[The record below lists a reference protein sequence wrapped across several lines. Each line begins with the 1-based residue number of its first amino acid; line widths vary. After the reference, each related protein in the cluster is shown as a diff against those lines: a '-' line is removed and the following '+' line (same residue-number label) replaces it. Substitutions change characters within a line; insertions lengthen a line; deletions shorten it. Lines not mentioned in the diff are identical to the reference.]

1 MTPDKKI
8 LIKLGDRIREA
19 RKELGVS
26 QEQLAHLSG
35 MHRTYVSSVE
45 RGERNISVL
54 NLLSIAG
61 VLGVDAADLVIE
73 LKRDPR
79 IKP

>member
-8 LIKLGDRIREA
+8 LIQLGDRIREA
-19 RKELGVS
+19 RKELGIS

-45 RGERNISVL
+45 RGERNIAVL

-61 VLGVDAADLVIE
+61 VLGVDAGNIVTGLTRE
-73 LKRDPR
+73 PR

>member
-8 LIKLGDRIREA
+8 LIQLGGRIRDV
-19 RKELGVS
+19 RKGLGIS
-26 QEQLAHLSG
+26 QEELAHLSG

-54 NLLSIAG
+54 NLLSLAG
-61 VLGVDAADLVIE
+61 VLGVDAGDLVTG
-73 LKRDPR
+73 LTRASR
-79 IKP
+79 IKA

>member
-8 LIKLGDRIREA
+8 LIQLGGRIRDV
-19 RKELGVS
+19 RKGLGIS
-26 QEQLAHLSG
+26 QEELAHLSG

-54 NLLSIAG
+54 NLLSLAG
-61 VLGVDAADLVIE
+61 VLGVDAGDLVVG
-73 LKRDPR
+73 LTRKPR

>member
-1 MTPDKKI
+1 MRDARNN
-8 LIKLGDRIREA
+8 LGI
-19 RKELGVS
+19 S

-61 VLGVDAADLVIE
+61 VLGVDAGTLITGLSRE
-73 LKRDPR
+73 PR
-79 IKP
+79 VKP

>member
-8 LIKLGDRIREA
+8 LIQLGGRIRDV
-19 RKELGVS
+19 RKVLGIS
-26 QEQLAHLSG
+26 QEELAHLSG

-54 NLLSIAG
+54 NLLSLAG
-61 VLGVDAADLVIE
+61 VLGVDAGDLVTG
-73 LKRDPR
+73 LSRKPR

>member
-8 LIKLGDRIREA
+8 LIQLGDRIREA
-19 RKELGVS
+19 RKRMGIS

-54 NLLSIAG
+54 NLLSITG
-61 VLGVDAADLVIE
+61 VLGVDAGDIVAGLTRE
-73 LKRDPR
+73 PR

>member
-8 LIKLGDRIREA
+8 LIQLGGRIRDV
-19 RKELGVS
+19 RKGLGIS
-26 QEQLAHLSG
+26 QEELAHLSG

-54 NLLSIAG
+54 NLLSLAG
-61 VLGVDAADLVIE
+61 VLGVDAGDLVTG
-73 LKRDPR
+73 LTRKPR

>member
-8 LIKLGDRIREA
+8 LIQLGDRIRAA
-19 RKELGVS
+19 RKELDIS

-61 VLGVDAADLVIE
+61 VLGVDAGDIVAGLTRE
-73 LKRDPR
+73 PR

>member
-8 LIKLGDRIREA
+8 LIQLGGRIRDV
-19 RKELGVS
+19 RKGLGIS
-26 QEQLAHLSG
+26 QEELAHLSG

-54 NLLSIAG
+54 NLLSLAG
-61 VLGVDAADLVIE
+61 VLGVDAGDLVTG
-73 LKRDPR
+73 LTRASR